1 METLGEIDAGR
12 YIIRIQYILLAFG
25 LRWLNVVNNPILV
38 TLMSL
43 RGLVIEVNEI
53 VVDGGIL
60 C

>member
-1 METLGEIDAGR
+1 LETLGEIDAGR

-25 LRWLNVVNNPILV
+25 LRWLNVVNNPILI
-38 TLMSL
+38 TLMSF

-60 C
+60 R